1 MKKFLVAIFMLTLFA
16 GACFAENKN
25 ELVREGILSHAN
37 VSLEEYDKFLDT
49 ALADD
54 MWNHYMLDDPK
65 YPAKYFKLN
74 ADERTFFDT
83 VAEMIMALNAGKID
97 RMEMPEPVGKYFL
110 NQDNNV
116 DKYIT
121 YGYATGVNYYLSMG
135 FSKGNK
141 WFEPF
146 NNAIKAANEDGTVLL
161 LQAKYTGKNVNQDE
175 LKPITFE
182 KFPDAETVKIAITGD
197 MPPIDYIAA
206 DGTPAGFNTAML
218 AEIARRLKINIELV
232 NITAGARSAA
242 LSSGRVDGVFW
253 FWYEK
258 VSGSFRDVPENVE
271 LTEPYYGWDSF
282 MYIGKKIK

>member
-1 MKKFLVAIFMLTLFA
+1 MKKFLAAIFMLTLFA
-16 GACFAENKN
+16 GVCFAENKN

-37 VSLEEYDKFLDT
+37 VSLEEYDKFIDT
-49 ALADD
+49 AQADD
-54 MWNHYMLDDPK
+54 MWDYYKLDDPK
-65 YPAKYFKLN
+65 YPAKYFKMA
-74 ADERTFFDT
+74 ADRIFFDT

-110 NQDNNV
+110 HQDNNV

-121 YGYATGVNYYLSMG
+121 YSYATGVNYYLSMG
-135 FSKGNK
+135 FYKGNK
-141 WFEPF
+141 WFDPF
-146 NNAIKAANEDGTVLL
+146 NNAINAANEDGTVLL
-161 LQAKYTGKNVNQDE
+161 LKAKYTGKNVKQDE

-197 MPPIDYIAA
+197 IPPIDYIDA

-232 NITAGARSAA
+232 NVTAGARSAA

-253 FWYEK
+253 FWHEK
-258 VSGSFRDVPENVE
+258 VSGSFRDVPENVV
-271 LTEPYYGWDSF
+271 LTEPYYDWDSY

>member
-1 MKKFLVAIFMLTLFA
+1 MKKFLAAIFMLTLFA
-16 GACFAENKN
+16 GVCFAENKN

-37 VSLEEYDKFLDT
+37 VSLEEYGKFIDV
-49 ALADD
+49 ALN
-54 MWNHYMLDDPK
+54 MWDYYTLDDPK
-65 YPAKYFKLN
+65 YPEKYFKLN

-83 VAEMIMALNAGKID
+83 VAEMIMALNSGKID
-97 RMEMPEPVGKYFL
+97 RMEMAEPVGKYFL
-110 NQDNNV
+110 AQDNNAE
-116 DKYIT
+116 KYIT
-121 YGYATGVNYYLSMG
+121 YLYANGVKYYLSMG

-146 NNAIKAANEDGTVLL
+146 NSAIKAANEDGTVLL
-161 LQAKYTGKNVNQDE
+161 LQAKYTGKNVKQDE

-206 DGTPAGFNTAML
+206 DGAPAGFNTAIL
-218 AEIARRLKINIELV
+218 AEISRRLKINIELV
-232 NITAGARSAA
+232 SITTGARAAA

-258 VSGSFRDVPENVE
+258 VSGSLRDVPENVE
-271 LTEPYYGWDSF
+271 LTEPYYDWDSF
-282 MYIGKKIK
+282 MYLGKKIK

>member
-1 MKKFLVAIFMLTLFA
+1 MKKFLVAIFVLALFA
-16 GACFAENKN
+16 GVCFAENKN
-25 ELVREGILSHAN
+25 ELVREGLLSHAN
-37 VSLEEYDKFLDT
+37 VSLEEYDKFIVKF
-49 ALADD
+49 LAND
-54 MWNHYMLDDPK
+54 MWNFYMLDNPK

-110 NQDNNV
+110 AQDNNTEN
-116 DKYIT
+116 YIT
-121 YGYATGVNYYLSMG
+121 YYSLKGVNYYLSMG

-146 NNAIKAANEDGTVLL
+146 NSAIKAANEDGTVLL
-161 LQAKYTGKNVNQDE
+161 LQAKYTGKNVKQDE

-206 DGTPAGFNTAML
+206 DGTPAGFNTAIL

-232 NITAGARSAA
+232 SITSGARAAA

-258 VSGSFRDVPENVE
+258 VSGSFRDVPENVV
-271 LTEPYYGWDSF
+271 LTEPYYDWDSY

>member
-16 GACFAENKN
+16 GVCFAENDD
-25 ELVREGILSHAN
+25 ELLREGALSHAN
-37 VSLEEYDKFLDT
+37 VSLEEYDKFIDT
-49 ALADD
+49 AQADD
-54 MWNHYMLDDPK
+54 MWDLYMLDNPK
-65 YPAKYFKLN
+65 YPAKYFKLKT
-74 ADERTFFDT
+74 DCIFFDT

-97 RMEMPEPVGKYFL
+97 IIEMAEPVGKYFL
-110 NQDNNV
+110 AQDNNAE
-116 DKYIT
+116 KYIT
-121 YGYATGVNYYLSMG
+121 YIYANGVNYYLSMG
-135 FSKGNK
+135 FNKGNK

-218 AEIARRLKINIELV
+218 AEIAKRLKINIELV
-232 NITAGARSAA
+232 NVTAGARVAA

-258 VSGSFRDVPENVE
+258 VSGSLRDVPENVE
-271 LTEPYYGWDSF
+271 LTEPYYSWDSF
-282 MYIGKKIK
+282 MYLGKKIK